1 MSRPS
6 VFEWHKRLS
15 EGRKNVKENDET
27 DRPRT
32 SVNVSNI
39 EKVRL
44 VIRKD
49 RTLNIRVIH
58 GMGNLKRGSVRS
70 ILTD

>member
-1 MSRPS
+1 
-6 VFEWHKRLS
+6 
-15 EGRKNVKENDET
+15 VKENDER

-44 VIRKD
+44 VIRKY
-49 RTLNIRVIH
+49 RTLNIRVIP
-58 GMGNLKRGSVRS
+58 GMGNLKVFE
-70 ILTD
+70 TF

>member
-1 MSRPS
+1 MKDYDQP
-6 VFEWHKRLS
+6 
-15 EGRKNVKENDET
+15 
-27 DRPRT
+27 DRPRS

-49 RTLNIRVIH
+49 RTLDIRARA
-58 GMGNLKRGSVRS
+58 GMVNFKRGSVRR